1 MAVAKVSLQLFSL
14 DCQPNDGR
22 HQKLVHHGAHLKQI
36 GFIYLFVLLLSI
48 TRTLGTVI
56 LLYYNELVSKI
67 LDQNSK
73 AQLE

>member
-14 DCQPNDGR
+14 DCQPDDGR

-36 GFIYLFVLLLSI
+36 RFIYLFVLLLST

-56 LLYYNELVSKI
+56 LYYNELVSKI

>member
-14 DCQPNDGR
+14 DCQANDGR

-36 GFIYLFVLLLSI
+36 RFIYLFVLLLSI

-56 LLYYNELVSKI
+56 LYYNELVSKI